1 MRRLLVLG
9 AVVAA
14 LAPAGCGGDDEE
26 TSQSTPSPAATPT
39 RTPQATPPTATAPSA
54 PSPPPDSATP
64 EGGATP
70 GPEEQEGGAGDE
82 EAVRV
87 PVDLT
92 VRASGVRPSTV
103 KVPGFLALELRVR
116 NRTPQAVTV
125 PVEGAKGPG
134 ELSVAP
140 GQTGTL
146 RLEGLRP
153 GRYRVDA
160 GAAGSATLVS
170 GAEAGP

>member
-1 MRRLLVLG
+1 MRRLVVLG

-14 LAPAGCGGDDEE
+14 LAPAGCGGGEE
-26 TSQSTPSPAATPT
+26 AAQTTPTPTATPT

-64 EGGATP
+64 EAGATP

-92 VRASGVRPSTV
+92 VRAGGVRPATV

-116 NRTPQAVTV
+116 NRTADAVTV
-125 PVEGAKGPG
+125 TVQGAKGPG
-134 ELSVAP
+134 ELTVGA
-140 GQTGTL
+140 GKTGTL

-170 GAEAGP
+170 GAEVGP

>member
-1 MRRLLVLG
+1 MRRALVLG

-14 LAPAGCGGDDEE
+14 LAAAGCGGDDE
-26 TSQSTPSPAATPT
+26 TAQSTPSPTATPT

-92 VRASGVRPSTV
+92 VRASGVRPATV
-103 KVPGFLALELRVR
+103 NVPGFLALELRVR
-116 NRTPQAVTV
+116 NRTPNEVTV
-125 PVEGAKGPG
+125 TVEGAKGPG
-134 ELSVAP
+134 SLTVAAAE
-140 GQTGTL
+140 TGTL

-160 GAAGSATLVS
+160 GAAGRATLVS

>member
-1 MRRLLVLG
+1 MRALVAVLAVAG
-9 AVVAA
+9 A
-14 LAPAGCGGDDEE
+14 LAGCGDDEPTA
-26 TSQSTPSPAATPT
+26 TSSPTPAPTAAATERATPTTTPAETPSP
-39 RTPQATPPTATAPSA
+39 TAT
-54 PSPPPDSATP
+54 
-64 EGGATP
+64 EQP

-103 KVPGFLALELRVR
+103 NVPGFLALELRVR
-116 NRTPQAVTV
+116 NRTPQPVTV
-125 PVEGAKGPG
+125 TVEGAKGPG
-134 ELSVAP
+134 ELSVAA